1 MSALGKFLWSG
12 LRSGGNVHDYAH
24 AANVF
29 RPNNYGSS
37 PKTKY
42 LFQVNFVLNPA
53 APDTTDIR
61 QVSYL
66 VKTIELPKFS
76 MDVRDLNQ
84 YNRKTYIQTK
94 IKYEPISIRFHDDI
108 IDDVR
113 HLWQDYYNY
122 YFSDGNYDINTYLYD
137 DRYMARLFS
146 SWGLDNGATGSF
158 FNSIEIYSLA
168 NGSSSKI
175 TLMNPVITAFS
186 HDTHDYADGQGLME
200 AVMTIHYNGVVYE
213 DGYASGTPNFASP
226 NAYDTNL
233 SGISGQYAG
242 YAIDPATGQL
252 VQGTD
257 SFFNNTRYSMVN
269 TGQLDPQIQARD
281 YNPSAA
287 NSFSIPEIQSIIQN
301 SKNNNTGGDYSF
313 PVATYDPPVQTT
325 YNPPESATNIPLNAT
340 SDGADVKTPAD
351 AGTVFTDGSYQQALY
366 YKGYTPEEIKAAS
379 DFVDTGTS
387 VTNQVA
393 LSSSFNASNPS
404 VNKLTLAERFL
415 ADPEKYTNPNGV
427 NYGQAAVIPAQIDF
441 SNPASPVNPIYNS
454 NTWQN
459 QLLLEGYTA
468 NDIAQASSQL
478 AKINVSPGTDL
489 TNIARNYILYNKN
502 QSKVL

>member
-12 LRSGGNVHDYAH
+12 LQNGGTVHDYAH

-42 LFQVNFVLNPA
+42 LFQVNFVLNPE

-61 QVSYL
+61 QISYL
-66 VKTIELPKFS
+66 VKTIELPKFT
-76 MDVRDLNQ
+76 MDVRDFNQ
-84 YNRKTYIQTK
+84 YNRKTFIQTK
-94 IKYEPISIRFHDDI
+94 IKYEPISIRFHDDV

-137 DRYMARLFS
+137 DRYLARLFS
-146 SWGLDNGATGSF
+146 SWGLDNGATGAF

-200 AVMTIHYNGVVYE
+200 ANMTIHYNGVVYE

-242 YAIDPATGQL
+242 YAIDPTTGQL
-252 VQGTD
+252 IQGTD
-257 SFFNNTRYSMVN
+257 TFTNNTRYYQVN
-269 TGQLDPQIQARD
+269 NGQLDPQVQAQD
-281 YNPSAA
+281 YNPTAA
-287 NSFSIPEIQSIIQN
+287 NNFSVPEIQSIINN
-301 SKNNNTGGDYSF
+301 SKANNSGGDYAF
-313 PVATYDPPVQTT
+313 PVANYNPPAQTT
-325 YNPPESATNIPLNAT
+325 LNPPESATNIPVTAT
-340 SDGADVKTPAD
+340 SDGVQVQSPAD
-351 AGTVFTDGSYQQALY
+351 AGTIYTSGSYQESLY
-366 YKGYTPEEIKAAS
+366 NKGYNPSDITAAS
-379 DFVDTGTS
+379 NYVNTLS
-387 VTNQVA
+387 NEVTN
-393 LSSSFNASNPS
+393 NANLAGSRS
-404 VNKLTLAERFL
+404 VSTPVDKLTLAEQFL
-415 ADPEKYTNPNGV
+415 ADPEKYTNPNGS
-427 NYGQAAVIPAQIDF
+427 NYGQAPYIPAQIDF

-454 NTWQN
+454 NTWQQ
-459 QLLLEGYTA
+459 QLLSEGYTA

-478 AKINVSPGTDL
+478 SKINVSPGTDL